1 MTSWFNDRFEKWR
14 PKSLNEFIGR
24 QGASFFFVGLIVALY
39 FYIVDQY
46 VAYLALGLMVVGLIM
61 VGYAGDEYW
70 EYDKDEIDYSE
81 YERDM

>member
-1 MTSWFNDRFEKWR
+1 MSWLNDRFEEWR

-46 VAYLALGLMVVGLIM
+46 VSYLALGMMLVGLIM
-61 VGYAGDEYW
+61 VGYAGDE
-70 EYDKDEIDYSE
+70 EEEKDEIDYSE
-81 YERDM
+81 YNKDM